1 MNNQNTIHGPPVG
14 SGKMYRHA
22 RDGTGKMLRD
32 ESCRLPRDGI
42 GTGMRE
48 ALGLPGPGP
57 PGEITN
63 LISRPGFRRQIH
75 ADRCFRRRSLP
86 FATCLSRRG
95 GERYALL
102 GMGPGGWERRIGRG
116 SEGARE
122 RGREGAME
130 RSSDR
135 GTRGKGDRERRE
147 GRGVRSDERGG

>member
-122 RGREGAME
+122 RGSEGEKERWREVATGGPGE
-130 RSSDR
+130 KE
-135 GTRGKGDRERRE
+135 T
-147 GRGVRSDERGG
+147 GRGEKGEE